1 MRDAQLQARFPK
13 MKTVRS
19 APSLFSL
26 NGCGVRL
33 YGCRDYDSDT
43 QSYVTTMFA
52 TILFVPLLPITA
64 YRVINA
70 GDGFYF
76 LGKEP
81 LSGMCRGFRALGLVA
96 AITLISV
103 IGWKNHVESEP
114 YRNKVAIAEANDS
127 LAAGKWSDATA
138 RVMSLVDHPEKG
150 AEAMSIV
157 RQAND
162 GAFSS
167 DSTVLCAY
175 VDFLTSQPNRE
186 TLLPNFATR
195 LVEKAQ
201 TYQSERPADAMSLLE
216 IAEMYSDELELQKLK
231 VVRMSLTESWWKKE
245 PQNVRAACS
254 YVLDREDDLDEA
266 KQREILMPFLS
277 DSFLKDSEAARI
289 LGGILFRD
297 GRYQEAVALLQ
308 QYTQPRMDRFHSAV
322 KNYETT
328 LQKRQDFYF
337 AELDQG
343 KGNKEFYDAY
353 EKADEAGKNS
363 LVNDYL
369 VEKFQKDTQ
378 VQQALEQQELAGR
391 MVGPVMQLGIAQLN
405 LSREIES
412 TPERMAM
419 LQNAEK
425 TFLSIRGA
433 VGETDEYRLFLGEI
447 SYWLGRH
454 KEGKELFDQL
464 LKDNARSTAWLM
476 EVGIRLRDVGEIDSS
491 RAILEEAWNKELDLK
506 VKQSIAGTRQIL
518 AIDLKDRAAWLA
530 CCDGTQPHIKCA
542 LHENAAY
549 LALEEGRNEAAV
561 TEFKAALAEYKNIAE
576 NSSKLNNEALVW
588 QSLAILTGKIED
600 FRAGVERMERSLRLQ
615 QSSVTTTNLA
625 TAYQSLANWKINERI
640 FDLSFISDLA
650 GSSIFFSHCANAAE
664 AEALTKEFL
673 ASPDI
678 IQSTKLFNQVRV
690 MAPKNPESYGAL
702 FVFHS
707 LAKNNDELQGLY
719 EQVRSAKLDFTDS
732 YKRAVE
738 TYQKKFTDADRIN
751 VETSLARYRKTLE
764 SLPQNAKPAT
774 RVLLETFVITQEN
787 VLRSRS
793 ASAVVP
799 PVEPLLI
806 RARALHQRAG
816 SIASTDLYIEML
828 CEAAIEELRSNARI
842 EEICR
847 LNERQLETDDI
858 VTLLVMQAECA
869 PLLAKNEHLK
879 LAYQLTQESNKMSG
893 HDASLRLWV
902 WSRLFEPEQTPTQLQ
917 RIKDSKYKQLVTE
930 IQYELAPYNAN
941 NSLYRHFLALA
952 LGDEAEAKQIWD
964 EAKNRGIRFIN

>member
-1 MRDAQLQARFPK
+1 
-13 MKTVRS
+13 
-19 APSLFSL
+19 
-26 NGCGVRL
+26 
-33 YGCRDYDSDT
+33 
-43 QSYVTTMFA
+43 
-52 TILFVPLLPITA
+52 
-64 YRVINA
+64 
-70 GDGFYF
+70 
-76 LGKEP
+76 
-81 LSGMCRGFRALGLVA
+81 
-96 AITLISV
+96 
-103 IGWKNHVESEP
+103 
-114 YRNKVAIAEANDS
+114 
-127 LAAGKWSDATA
+127 
-138 RVMSLVDHPEKG
+138 MSLVDHPEKG

-157 RQAND
+157 QRAND

-167 DSTVLCAY
+167 DSKVLSAY
-175 VDFLTSQPNRE
+175 VDFLLSQPNRE

-201 TYQSERPADAMSLLE
+201 TYQSERPADAMSLLA
-216 IAEMYSDELELQKLK
+216 IAEMYADEMELQKLK
-231 VVRMSLTESWWKKE
+231 EVRMSLTESWWEKE

-254 YVLDREDDLDEA
+254 YVLDREDTLDEA

-277 DSFLKDSEAARI
+277 DAFLKDSEAARI

-343 KGNKEFYDAY
+343 KGTKEFYDAY

-369 VEKFQKDTQ
+369 VEKFQKDIQ
-378 VQQALEQQELAGR
+378 VQRALEQQELAGR

-412 TPERMAM
+412 TSERMAM

-454 KEGKELFDQL
+454 KEGKALFDEL
-464 LKDNARSTAWLM
+464 LKDNARSTTWLM

-491 RAILEEAWNKELDLK
+491 RTMLEEAWNKELDPK
-506 VKQSIAGTRQIL
+506 VKQSIAGTRQII
-518 AIDLKDRAAWLA
+518 AIDLKDRAKWLSR
-530 CCDGTQPHIKCA
+530 CDDTQSHIKCA
-542 LHENAAY
+542 QHENAAY

-561 TEFKAALAEYKNIAE
+561 TEFKKALAEYKNNAE
-576 NSSKLNNEALVW
+576 SSSKLNNEALVW
-588 QSLAILTGKIED
+588 QSLALLTGKIED
-600 FRAGVERMERSLRLQ
+600 FRAGVESMERSLRLQ
-615 QSSVTTTNLA
+615 QSSITTTNLA

-640 FDLSFISDLA
+640 FDLSYISDLA
-650 GSSIFFSHCANAAE
+650 GSSLFFVHCVNAADS
-664 AEALTKEFL
+664 EALTKELL
-673 ASPDI
+673 ASPEI
-678 IQSTKLFNQVRV
+678 IQSVKLFNQVRV

-702 FVFHS
+702 FLFHS
-707 LAKNNDELQGLY
+707 LAKNNDELQELF
-719 EQVRSAKLDFTDS
+719 EQVTSAKIDFTDS

-738 TYQKKFTDADRIN
+738 AYQKKFTDADRIN
-751 VETSLARYRKTLE
+751 VETSLARYRKTLA
-764 SLPQNAKPAT
+764 SLPENAKPAT
-774 RVLLETFVITQEN
+774 RALLETFIITQEN
-787 VLRSRS
+787 VLRSHS
-793 ASAVVP
+793 ASAVAP

-806 RARALHQRAG
+806 RAKDLHQRAVSSG
-816 SIASTDLYIEML
+816 TTDLYIEML
-828 CEAAIEELRSNARI
+828 CEAAMEELRKNSRI
-842 EEICR
+842 EEIYR
-847 LNERQLETDDI
+847 LNERQFETDDI
-858 VTLLVMQAECA
+858 VTLLVTQEELA
-869 PLLAKNEHLK
+869 PLLAQNEYLK
-879 LAYQLTQESNKMSG
+879 LAYQLTQESNQLSG

-902 WSRLFEPEQTPTQLQ
+902 WSRLFDPEQTSMQLQ

-941 NSLYRHFLALA
+941 NTFYRHLLALA
-952 LGDEAEAKQIWD
+952 LGDEAKAKQVWD
-964 EAKNRGIRFIN
+964 EAKNVGIRFID